1 MADNRLFRLYPILAF
16 VVGASLESSSRIL
29 NYNYNMITAGLIS
42 IFSLAMLM
50 LIFYFLSSKFQ

>member
-50 LIFYFLSSKFQ
+50 LIF